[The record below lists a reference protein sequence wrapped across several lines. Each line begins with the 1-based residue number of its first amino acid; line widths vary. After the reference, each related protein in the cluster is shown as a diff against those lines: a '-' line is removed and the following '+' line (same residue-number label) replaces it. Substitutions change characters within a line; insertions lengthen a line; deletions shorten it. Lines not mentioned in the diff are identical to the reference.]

1 MKMTLVGA
9 NEVSHQK
16 L

>member
-1 MKMTLVGA
+1 MTLVGA